1 MLADGA
7 SRAGPQI
14 GPPPADSAGMRGRS
28 NLLRIIGCGLTGAGL
43 LLAGAGAL
51 PVGGALGSAALSS
64 TTPAAVPPSVG
75 VVIIPGPSLAG
86 EATKLTLQLSVTDVA
101 HPTPLSVTDLV
112 PSGLRYVRGSSRLVT
127 ASRSVPLGR
136 PRASTTSRGTLLVW
150 SKVRVSPG
158 VGVESLVF
166 EVAPAVATGKPG
178 APDLGAAGRS
188 WTDQATVREA
198 RAGRVALGA
207 TNRATIEV
215 VPVSAVQIG
224 HLLAPTKPGPV
235 RLQESLTVSS
245 TREGPADDV
254 IIRVYLPGRVTWAG
268 CVPGRWCTRPV
279 VGELRLP
286 VMTAQPDRPRL
297 PPLSVGTPSV
307 TVTHPAVTHSA
318 AAVARPI
325 PMVRFTVLTWRLGTL
340 PAGTSH
346 TLTYR
351 LDASPLAQPRTE
363 DLVTATASLTTASVA
378 TPATTTLPTT
388 APPTTTLPTTTL
400 PTTTLPTTTL
410 PTTTLPTTAPSTTTP
425 STTTPSATT
434 PATTTPATASA
445 GPSSITPAAG
455 EATPSAAVVTHESAA
470 IRASALQ
477 AWPGAAAIATV
488 AANGADATTTTTN
501 VIDPFGSAST
511 TTTSPSSTS
520 TTSKS
525 TAGTSTTTTTS
536 AGTSTST
543 TTSSTSST
551 TVPKAGLATTGTDA
565 VQTGEAGLGLIGA
578 GGMVLLSSCIRRRRR
593 PTPDAPSGTTPT
605 GDR

>member
-1 MLADGA
+1 
-7 SRAGPQI
+7 
-14 GPPPADSAGMRGRS
+14 MRGRF
-28 NLLRIIGCGLTGAGL
+28 NLLRIIECGLTGAGL

-51 PVGGALGSAALSS
+51 PVGGALGPAALSS
-64 TTPAAVPPSVG
+64 TTPAALPPSVG

-101 HPTPLSVTDLV
+101 HPTPLSVTDLL
-112 PSGLRYVRGSSRLVT
+112 PSGLRYVPGSSRLVT
-127 ASRSVPLGR
+127 ATRSVPATSVPLGR
-136 PRASTTSRGTLLVW
+136 PRASTTSRGTLMVW
-150 SKVRVSPG
+150 STVRVSPG
-158 VGVESLVF
+158 VGVESWVF
-166 EVAPAVATGKPG
+166 EVAPAAATGKPG
-178 APDLGAAGRS
+178 APDLDAAGRS

-224 HLLAPTKPGPV
+224 HLLAPTKPGPE

-254 IIRVYLPGRVTWAG
+254 IIRLYLPGRVTWAG

-297 PPLSVGTPSV
+297 PPLSAGTPSV
-307 TVTHPAVTHSA
+307 TVTHPAVTHPA
-318 AAVARPI
+318 VVAVAKPI
-325 PMVRFTVLTWRLGTL
+325 PMARFTVLTWCLGTL
-340 PAGTSH
+340 PAGTSR

-363 DLVTATASLTTASVA
+363 DLVTATASLTTASVV
-378 TPATTTLPTT
+378 TPAASTAAT
-388 APPTTTLPTTTL
+388 APPTTPPPTTTMT
-400 PTTTLPTTTL
+400 PAT
-410 PTTTLPTTAPSTTTP
+410 STP
-425 STTTPSATT
+425 STTTPT
-434 PATTTPATASA
+434 TTTPTTTTPTTTTPTTTTHATASV
-445 GPSSITPAAG
+445 GPSSITPGAG
-455 EATPSAAVVTHESAA
+455 EAAPSAAVVTHESAA

-477 AWPGAAAIATV
+477 AWPGSAAIAPV
-488 AANGADATTTTTN
+488 AVNGADATTTTTN

-520 TTSKS
+520 TTSK
-525 TAGTSTTTTTS
+525 TRAGTSTTTTTS
-536 AGTSTST
+536 ASTST
-543 TTSSTSST
+543 TTSSTSPT
-551 TVPKAGLATTGTDA
+551 TVPKAGLATTGADA
-565 VQTGEAGLGLIGA
+565 VLGLIGA
-578 GGMVLLSSCIRRRRR
+578 GGLVLLSSFIRRRRR
-593 PTPDAPSGTTPT
+593 PTPDDPSGTTPT